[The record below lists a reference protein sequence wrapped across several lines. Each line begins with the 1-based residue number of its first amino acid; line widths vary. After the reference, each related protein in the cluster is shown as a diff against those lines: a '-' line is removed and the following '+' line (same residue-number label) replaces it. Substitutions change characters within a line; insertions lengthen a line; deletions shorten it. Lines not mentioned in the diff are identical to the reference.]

1 MIPVPHSKLELY
13 DSNNFEIVNDIICSM
28 NSKESTN
35 MDKTNEDDGCYMYFK
50 LSVDSYGGKIFKL
63 VKSK

>member
-1 MIPVPHSKLELY
+1 
-13 DSNNFEIVNDIICSM
+13 
-28 NSKESTN
+28 

-50 LSVDSYGGKIFKL
+50 LSADSYGGKIFKL